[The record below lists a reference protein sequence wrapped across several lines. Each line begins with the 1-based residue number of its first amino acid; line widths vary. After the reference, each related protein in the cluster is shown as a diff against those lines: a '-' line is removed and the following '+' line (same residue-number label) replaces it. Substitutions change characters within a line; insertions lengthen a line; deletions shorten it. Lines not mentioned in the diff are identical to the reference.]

1 MINTL
6 KKAIREGEMK
16 PWIQPI
22 YACDGKLAGG
32 EILVRWTRP
41 DKAVVPPL
49 HFIRIIEENNLSAQ
63 LTDTLFQQTCDYF
76 KEIKASL
83 PDEFHFAFNI
93 SPSQLGTSELIAG
106 CDRFLSVFGKKTR
119 LVLELTERQKIQH
132 NDDDVIHKLRG
143 KGIMVALDDF
153 GTGYSSL
160 DYLSR
165 FDVDF
170 IKIDKSFIDN
180 ICVERRARNVVK
192 NMGALAKNLNIRT
205 IAEGIETQ
213 EQLNELN
220 ALNIPFYQGYF
231 CSRPLTLPD
240 FHQAYL

>member
-1 MINTL
+1 MNNTL
-6 KKAIREGEMK
+6 RKAIQDDEMR

-22 YACDGKLAGG
+22 YAYDGRLAGG

-41 DKAVVPPL
+41 DKTVIPPL
-49 HFIRIIEENNLSAQ
+49 QFICAIEENNLSAQ
-63 LTDTLFQQTCDYF
+63 LTESLFRQTCDYF
-76 KEIKASL
+76 KEIKSSL

-93 SPSQLGTSELIAG
+93 SPSELGTDELISG
-106 CDRFLSVFGKKTR
+106 CDHFFSTFDKNTR
-119 LVLELTERQKIQH
+119 LMLELTERQKIQH
-132 NDDDVIHKLRG
+132 NDDSVIHKLRG

-153 GTGYSSL
+153 GTGYSGL

-180 ICVERRARNVVK
+180 ICVESRGRNVVK
-192 NMGALAKNLNIRT
+192 NIGALAKDLNIGT

-213 EQLNELN
+213 EQLNELK

-240 FHQAYL
+240 FHQTYL